1 MNLESFNVGEF
12 QGEFFNSCLA
22 ARPLSRSPTTTA
34 VGKVISED
42 SPLTSDSYPGAFYDF
57 YGFPSNPVAVYRTGD
72 EWPLPTGP
80 EAYRVPKEA
89 RPICN
94 HPVQAVWHTLGEQ
107 IYKFL
112 DSLGVL
118 WSTIDPVRFRVAK
131 SEEKAG
137 PLYLWV
143 GVHPGSLSLKDAK
156 VAAVGCKK
164 ILAAAQFPDIE
175 IAFRE
180 SVFTWSAGP
189 KLLDHIPFVLE
200 EHPTADIRSPFTGA
214 LGVQIAPQSAPHFE
228 GTGALYLCEGGQ
240 SDRVFLLTTRH
251 VPLPPSVYGNE
262 PYERKK
268 IGRRHPDVLILGHK
282 AYSDAVED
290 MMTKIRGGFYNV
302 DLRKRQLAALGE
314 AVEGKVSEKRQGYKN
329 MLKKAEETITAV
341 DAIHSDITKH
351 WSAES
356 ERMLGH
362 VVYAPSISVSTGP
375 KQFTEDWAL
384 IELNRDKIDWS
395 SFKGNVMYIGT
406 FRSILRRLSS
416 LTIISR
422 KQDSARRLIL
432 QVAPRR

>member
-1 MNLESFNVGEF
+1 MNLESSNVGEF
-12 QGEFFNSCLA
+12 QGEFLSSCRA
-22 ARPLSRSPTTTA
+22 ARPLSRSPITTP
-34 VGKVISED
+34 VGKVMLGD
-42 SPLTSDSYPGAFYDF
+42 SSLTSDSYPGAFHDF
-57 YGFPSNPVAVYRTGD
+57 YGFPSKPVAVYRTGD
-72 EWPLPTGP
+72 EWPLPTGL
-80 EAYRVPKEA
+80 EAYGVPREA

-94 HPVQAVWHTLGEQ
+94 HPIQAVWSTLGEQ
-107 IYKFL
+107 VYKFP

-118 WSTIDPVRFRVAK
+118 WSTIDPVRFAER
-131 SEEKAG
+131 EEKAG

-143 GVHPGSLSLKDAK
+143 GVHPRSLSFEGAK

-189 KLLDHIPFVLE
+189 KLLDHIPFISN
-200 EHPTADIRSPFTGA
+200 EHPTADIRSPFTGS
-214 LGVQIAPQSAPHFE
+214 LGVQIAPQNTPHIE

-268 IGRRHPDVLILGHK
+268 IGRRHPDVLILSHK

-290 MMTKIRGGFYNV
+290 MMTKIRYGFYDV
-302 DLRKRQLAALGE
+302 DWNKRRLAALGE
-314 AVEGKVSEKRQGYKN
+314 AVEGEVSKKRQEYKN
-329 MLKKAEETITAV
+329 MLEKAEKTIAAV

-356 ERMLGH
+356 QRIFGH

-384 IELNRDKIDWS
+384 IELDSDKIDWS

-416 LTIISR
+416 LAIISR
-422 KQDSARRLIL
+422 NQDSAHGLN
-432 QVAPRR
+432 